1 MDLSRTWLK
10 GSCAML
16 HKSVSRSW
24 GSSIMRLW
32 GSRSYGGVVFQYSSS
47 QLWGSSSMQLWG
59 RSSQVEDFVYTQVVI
74 TRVLSIV
81 GLGYGCVDLV
91 AFPYRLNNLV
101 GYASGLVIR
110 LG

>member
-1 MDLSRTWLK
+1 
-10 GSCAML
+10 
-16 HKSVSRSW
+16 
-24 GSSIMRLW
+24 
-32 GSRSYGGVVFQYSSS
+32 
-47 QLWGSSSMQLWG
+47 
-59 RSSQVEDFVYTQVVI
+59 VEDFVYTQVVI

>member
-1 MDLSRTWLK
+1 M
-10 GSCAML
+10 GE
-16 HKSVSRSW
+16 
-24 GSSIMRLW
+24 
-32 GSRSYGGVVFQYSSS
+32 S
-47 QLWGSSSMQLWG
+47 QLWG
-59 RSSQVEDFVYTQVVI
+59 RVKYKIFIYTHVVI
-74 TRVLSIV
+74 TLLLSIV

>member
-1 MDLSRTWLK
+1 
-10 GSCAML
+10 
-16 HKSVSRSW
+16 
-24 GSSIMRLW
+24 
-32 GSRSYGGVVFQYSSS
+32 
-47 QLWGSSSMQLWG
+47 MQLWG

-74 TRVLSIV
+74 TRLLSIV
-81 GLGYGCVDLV
+81 GLGYGYVDLV